1 MYIIECESQW
11 YNYHMLAK
19 TMKEALLYKKYNTDY
34 DCTIS
39 KYDINDF
46 MVIQQTL
53 EELKETY
60 KQEKEYEKSRKMR
73 IKKEKKEFD
82 KYLENEQKKHLKYI
96 KELQKKEDNVQHPE
110 IDWWKIAIE
119 IHNKTYL
126 K

>member
-11 YNYHMLAK
+11 YNYHMLAN
-19 TMKEALLYKKYNTDY
+19 TIKEALSYKKYNRDY

-39 KYDINDF
+39 KYNINDF
-46 MVIQQTL
+46 MVTQQVI
-53 EELKETY
+53 EELKEEY
-60 KQEKEYEKSRKMR
+60 NKEEMREKQRVKEQKKKDKELEKYRKS
-73 IKKEKKEFD
+73 
-82 KYLENEQKKHLKYI
+82 EQKKHLKYI

-119 IHNKTYL
+119 IHNKTYW

>member
-19 TMKEALLYKKYNTDY
+19 TMKEAFLYKKYNTDC

-46 MVIQQTL
+46 MVTQQII
-53 EELKETY
+53 EELKQTHEE
-60 KQEKEYEKSRKMR
+60 QIQYERERRER
-73 IKKEKKEFD
+73 IRKEKKEFD
-82 KYLENEQKKHLKYI
+82 KYRKNEQRKHLKYI
-96 KELQKKEDNVQHPE
+96 KDLQKKCDNVEHPE
-110 IDWWKIAIE
+110 IDWGKIAIE
-119 IHNKTYL
+119 IYNKSYW